1 MAGITWDVSWG
12 DSDGVVSQSYRR
24 VRTPDVD
31 CSLPGLA
38 STPHAGNS
46 GFRPDLPREAG
57 HAGRALRLGWRARHD
72 RAAAAAAAGEAL
84 GKPLVIENRPGA
96 GTTIGAAAVAK
107 AAPDGYTMLFGT
119 TSPLSIAVNVYK
131 SVPYDPVKDFV
142 PVARIG
148 NAAFVFITTPTLKI
162 TTLAD
167 FVKYAKERPNQISFG
182 SGGTGSMQHL
192 FAELLQ
198 SMSGI
203 KMVHVPYRGDNP
215 VITDI
220 IAGHIPVA
228 FVEMGVAMPHIEAG
242 KVVPLG
248 VSSGSRVPAMP
259 NVPTISEAGVPGFD
273 AVSWQMF
280 VVPAG
285 TPRPVVDKLF
295 TDISAVLTQPDVRAD
310 FVKAG
315 RIPSTPTSIE
325 EMTEYIKTE
334 RDKWRKVTEMAGVAG
349 SQ

>member
-1 MAGITWDVSWG
+1 MAWLAQVSATFIRG
-12 DSDGVVSQSYRR
+12 LCMAVCACVLA
-24 VRTPDVD
+24 
-31 CSLPGLA
+31 LP
-38 STPHAGNS
+38 
-46 GFRPDLPREAG
+46 
-57 HAGRALRLGWRARHD
+57 
-72 RAAAAAAAGEAL
+72 AAAQETAKDFPTRPVTLIVPFAAGGGLDMIARQLQPLLEQRWGKAL
-84 GKPLVIENRPGA
+84 IIENRPGA
-96 GTTIGAAAVAK
+96 GTSLGAAAAAK

-131 SVPYDPVKDFV
+131 SVPYDPVKDFI

-148 NAAFVFITTPTLKI
+148 NAAFVFIATPDLKI
-162 TTLAD
+162 KTLAE
-167 FVKYAKERPNQISFG
+167 FIAMAKGKPGQISFG

-228 FVEMGVAMPHIEAG
+228 FVEMGVAMPYIEAG

-248 VSSGSRVPAMP
+248 VSSGRVPAMP
-259 NVPTISEAGVPGFD
+259 NVPTISESGVPGFD

-285 TPRPVVDKLF
+285 TPRPIVDKLF
-295 TDISAVLTQPDVRAD
+295 ADISAVLTQPDVRED

-325 EMTEYIKTE
+325 EMSEYIRTE
-334 RDKWRKVTEMAGVAG
+334 RDKWRTVTEMAGVAG

>member
-1 MAGITWDVSWG
+1 
-12 DSDGVVSQSYRR
+12 
-24 VRTPDVD
+24 
-31 CSLPGLA
+31 
-38 STPHAGNS
+38 
-46 GFRPDLPREAG
+46 
-57 HAGRALRLGWRARHD
+57 
-72 RAAAAAAAGEAL
+72 
-84 GKPLVIENRPGA
+84 
-96 GTTIGAAAVAK
+96 
-107 AAPDGYTMLFGT
+107 MLFGT

-131 SVPYDPVKDFV
+131 SVPYDPVKDFI

-148 NAAFVFITTPTLKI
+148 NAAFVFIATPDLKI
-162 TTLAD
+162 KTLAE
-167 FVKYAKERPNQISFG
+167 FIAMAKGKPGQISFG

-228 FVEMGVAMPHIEAG
+228 FVEMGVAMPYIEAG

-248 VSSGSRVPAMP
+248 VSSGQRVPAMP
-259 NVPTISEAGVPGFD
+259 NVPTISESGVPGFD

-285 TPRPVVDKLF
+285 TPRPIVDKLF
-295 TDISAVLTQPDVRAD
+295 ADISAVLTQPDVRED

-325 EMTEYIKTE
+325 EMSEYIRTE
-334 RDKWRKVTEMAGVAG
+334 RDKWRTVTEMAGVAG

>member
-1 MAGITWDVSWG
+1 MAWLAEVSATFIRWL
-12 DSDGVVSQSYRR
+12 
-24 VRTPDVD
+24 
-31 CSLPGLA
+31 CIAAFAALLA
-38 STPHAGNS
+38 APASAQETAKDYPN
-46 GFRPDLPREAG
+46 RPVTLIVPF
-57 HAGRALRLGWRARHD
+57 
-72 RAAAAAAAGEAL
+72 AAGGGLDMIARQLQPLLEQRW
-84 GKPLVIENRPGA
+84 GKPLIIENRPGA
-96 GTTIGAAAVAK
+96 GTSIGAAAAAK
-107 AAPDGYTMLFGT
+107 AAPDGYTLLFGT

-148 NAAFVFITTPTLKI
+148 NAAFVFITTPNLKVN
-162 TTLAD
+162 TLAE
-167 FVKYAKERPNQISFG
+167 FIKLAKAKPNEFSFG

-192 FAELLQ
+192 FAEMLQ
-198 SMSGI
+198 AMAGI

-228 FVEMGVAMPHIEAG
+228 FVEMGVAMPFIQAG

-248 VSSGSRVPAMP
+248 VSSAQRVPAMP
-259 NVPTISEAGVPGFD
+259 NVPTISESGVPGFD

-280 VVPAG
+280 VAPAG
-285 TPRPVVDKLF
+285 TPRPIVDKLF
-295 TDISAVLTQPDVRAD
+295 ADIGAVLEVPEVKKD
-310 FVKAG
+310 FIEAG
-315 RIPSTPTSIE
+315 RIPAQQTSIE
-325 EMTEYIKTE
+325 EMESYIKSE

>member
-1 MAGITWDVSWG
+1 MAWLAQVSATFIRG
-12 DSDGVVSQSYRR
+12 LCMAVCACVLA
-24 VRTPDVD
+24 
-31 CSLPGLA
+31 LP
-38 STPHAGNS
+38 
-46 GFRPDLPREAG
+46 
-57 HAGRALRLGWRARHD
+57 
-72 RAAAAAAAGEAL
+72 AAAQETAKDFPTRPVTLIVPFAAGGGLDMIARQLQPLLEQRWGKAL
-84 GKPLVIENRPGA
+84 IIENRPGA
-96 GTTIGAAAVAK
+96 GTSLGAAAAAK

-131 SVPYDPVKDFV
+131 SVPYDPVKDFI

-148 NAAFVFITTPTLKI
+148 NAAFVFIATPDLKI
-162 TTLAD
+162 KTLAE
-167 FVKYAKERPNQISFG
+167 FIAMAKGKPGQISFG

-228 FVEMGVAMPHIEAG
+228 FVEMGVAMPYIEAG

-248 VSSGSRVPAMP
+248 VSSGQRVPAMP
-259 NVPTISEAGVPGFD
+259 NVPTISESGVPGFD

-285 TPRPVVDKLF
+285 TPRPIVDKLF
-295 TDISAVLTQPDVRAD
+295 ADISAVLTQPDVRED

-315 RIPSTPTSIE
+315 RIPSTLTSIE
-325 EMTEYIKTE
+325 EMSEYIRTE
-334 RDKWRKVTEMAGVAG
+334 RDKGRTVTEMAGVAG

>member
-1 MAGITWDVSWG
+1 MAACAGA
-12 DSDGVVSQSYRR
+12 
-24 VRTPDVD
+24 
-31 CSLPGLA
+31 LA
-38 STPHAGNS
+38 FP
-46 GFRPDLPREAG
+46 
-57 HAGRALRLGWRARHD
+57 
-72 RAAAAAAAGEAL
+72 AAAQEAARDFPTRPVTLIVPFAAGGGLDMIARQLQPLLEQRW
-84 GKPLVIENRPGA
+84 GKPLIVENRPGG
-96 GTTIGAAAVAK
+96 GTSIGAAAAAK

-131 SVPYDPVKDFV
+131 SVPYDPVKDFI

-148 NAAFVFITTPTLKI
+148 NAAFVFIATPSLKI
-162 TTLAD
+162 DTLSE
-167 FVKYAKERPNQISFG
+167 FVKYARERPAQISFG

-228 FVEMGVAMPHIEAG
+228 FVEMGVAMPYIEAG

-248 VSSGSRVPAMP
+248 VSSAMRVPAMP
-259 NVPTISEAGVPGFD
+259 KVPTISESGVPGFD

-285 TPRPVVDKLF
+285 TPRAVVDKLHA
-295 TDISAVLTQPDVRAD
+295 DIGAILNMPDVKDD
-310 FVKAG
+310 FIKAG
-315 RIPSTPTSIE
+315 RIPSAQTSIE
-325 EMTEYIKTE
+325 EMSDYIRTE

>member
-1 MAGITWDVSWG
+1 MAWLAQVSATFIRG
-12 DSDGVVSQSYRR
+12 LCMAVCACVLA
-24 VRTPDVD
+24 
-31 CSLPGLA
+31 LP
-38 STPHAGNS
+38 
-46 GFRPDLPREAG
+46 
-57 HAGRALRLGWRARHD
+57 
-72 RAAAAAAAGEAL
+72 AAAQETAKDFPTRPVTLIVPFAAGGGLDMIARQLQPLLEQRWGKAL
-84 GKPLVIENRPGA
+84 IIENRPGA
-96 GTTIGAAAVAK
+96 GTSLGAAAAAK

-131 SVPYDPVKDFV
+131 SVPYDPVKDFI

-148 NAAFVFITTPTLKI
+148 NAAFVFIATPDLKI
-162 TTLAD
+162 KTLAE
-167 FVKYAKERPNQISFG
+167 FIAMAKGKPGQISFG

-228 FVEMGVAMPHIEAG
+228 FVEMGVAMPYIEAG

-248 VSSGSRVPAMP
+248 VSSGQRVPAMP
-259 NVPTISEAGVPGFD
+259 NVPTISESGVPGFD

-285 TPRPVVDKLF
+285 TPRPIVDKLF
-295 TDISAVLTQPDVRAD
+295 ADISAVLTQPDVRED

-325 EMTEYIKTE
+325 EMSEYIRTE
-334 RDKWRKVTEMAGVAG
+334 RDKWRTVTEMAGVAG